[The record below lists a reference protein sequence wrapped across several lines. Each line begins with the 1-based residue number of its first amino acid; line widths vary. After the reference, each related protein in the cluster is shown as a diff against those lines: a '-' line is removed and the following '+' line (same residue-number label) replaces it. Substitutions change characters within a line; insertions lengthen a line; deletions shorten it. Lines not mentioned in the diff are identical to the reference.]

1 MLAMLVW
8 RHSIVLLS
16 ISGFASESTSK
27 LDSLD
32 LRIRIRILALN
43 GRFQPESTFEYAI
56 SNSLIT
62 SVTHNWLLM
71 SSESAASW
79 TVKAVCAR
87 YNQLCEL
94 HNWLYN
100 WLYCVH
106 AISDWP
112 CCNDIRIWISW
123 NANSYFSSE
132 IYIIFLRYLFA
143 HDVYFTFCDLDT
155 VVFLITSTVV
165 THRRLMVIS

>member
-32 LRIRIRILALN
+32 LRIRIRIRALN

-62 SVTHNWLLM
+62 SVTHN
-71 SSESAASW
+71 
-79 TVKAVCAR
+79 
-87 YNQLCEL
+87 
-94 HNWLYN
+94 
-100 WLYCVH
+100 
-106 AISDWP
+106 
-112 CCNDIRIWISW
+112 
-123 NANSYFSSE
+123 
-132 IYIIFLRYLFA
+132 
-143 HDVYFTFCDLDT
+143 
-155 VVFLITSTVV
+155 
-165 THRRLMVIS
+165 